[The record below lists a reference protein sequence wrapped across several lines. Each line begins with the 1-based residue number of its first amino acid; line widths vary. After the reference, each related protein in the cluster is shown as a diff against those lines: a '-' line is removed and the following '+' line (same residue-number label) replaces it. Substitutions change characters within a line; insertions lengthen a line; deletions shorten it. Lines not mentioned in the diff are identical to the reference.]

1 MKQLILASASPR
13 RKQLL
18 EMLGLEFTVVP
29 SDIDETTTPGLPP
42 AKQVE
47 WLSLKKA
54 ESVGRQF
61 HDAIVLAADTMVVMG
76 RDIIG
81 KPKEAKDAKEM
92 LGKVSGSVHSIV
104 TGFTLLDTKT
114 GKSVTKSTETKIW
127 FRRMTSEE
135 IESYVEKQKPYDLA
149 GGYAIHEL
157 ASVFIKKIEG
167 DCNGAT
173 GLSVFLLTPE
183 LKKFGIKVL

>member
-29 SDIDETTTPGLPP
+29 SAITETVTPGLAPL
-42 AKQVE
+42 KQVE
-47 WLSLKKA
+47 VLSLQKA

-61 HDAIVLAADTMVVMG
+61 PDAIILAADTMVVVG
-76 RDIIG
+76 KDIIG
-81 KPKEAKDAKEM
+81 KPKNTKDAMEM
-92 LGKVSGSVHSIV
+92 LGKMSGSVHSIV

-127 FRRMTSEE
+127 FRRITPKE
-135 IESYVEKQKPYDLA
+135 IESYVKKQKPYDLA

-157 ASVFIKKIEG
+157 ASVFIEKIEG

-173 GLSVFLLTPE
+173 GLSVFLLTPQ
-183 LKKFGIKVL
+183 LQKFGIKVL